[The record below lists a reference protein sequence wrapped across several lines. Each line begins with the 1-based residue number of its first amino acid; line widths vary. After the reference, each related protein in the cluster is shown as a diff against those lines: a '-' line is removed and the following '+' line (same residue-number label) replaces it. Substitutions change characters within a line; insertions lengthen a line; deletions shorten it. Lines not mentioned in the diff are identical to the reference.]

1 VPNTVISAEPVI
13 RLSGF
18 LGVLLLMVVWEVLA
32 PRRAQ
37 AVGRLLRWPNNLGL
51 VVLDTI
57 IVRLLFPFAAV
68 GMAFVAQAQGWGL
81 FNLVHVPAWLAV
93 PAAVLLLDLLIYT
106 QHVAFHAVPWL
117 WRLHRMHHA
126 DLEFD
131 VTTGLR
137 FHPGEIVLSMLI
149 KLAAILVLGAPPVA
163 VLVFEVVL
171 NATSMFNH
179 GNVRLPSRL
188 DRVLRWVV
196 VTPDMHRVHHSIDR
210 RETDSNFGFNL
221 PWWDRLFGTYRAQPA
236 LGHAGMVTGIEQF
249 REPRELWL
257 HRMLI
262 QPLRGA
268 SRSVTEP
275 TRRTLIMVLRVGLV
289 LVLVVAAAWLLRH
302 RDIIDP
308 NSLEPRLHALGI
320 WAPVGFVA
328 AYAAGTVLF
337 FSGGL
342 LSLAGGALFGPV
354 WGTLWNLLGATLGA
368 TIAFLLA
375 RSIAGPWVARRL
387 GGRLRRLVDGVS
399 AEGWRFVA
407 LMRLVPLVPFN
418 LLNYALGLTAIS
430 LPVYVLA
437 SLVCML
443 PGAIAFTWLG
453 YAGRSAASG
462 DMSALRYGLL
472 GLGVLAMIAFVPRLF
487 QRFRAKEPA
496 WIETAELQ
504 QRLSAGVPVVIVDV
518 RQPEEFTAP
527 PGHLPGAVNV
537 PLAELA
543 QHTSDLVAR
552 QQSIV
557 VVCKTDR
564 RSARAATEL
573 LAAGLDNVAI
583 LRGGTDGWHR
593 QGLALE

>member
-1 VPNTVISAEPVI
+1 MSTVLSVEPVI
-13 RLSGF
+13 RLGTFAS
-18 LGVLLLMVVWEVLA
+18 VLALMAAWEFIA
-32 PRRAQ
+32 PRRRQ
-37 AVGRLLRWPNNLGL
+37 HVGRLWRWPNNLG
-51 VVLDTI
+51 VVVIDTVV
-57 IVRLLFPFAAV
+57 VRLLFPTAAV
-68 GMAFVAQAQGWGL
+68 GVALVAEARGWGVL
-81 FNLVHVPAWLAV
+81 NTLPLPPWLKVILAV
-93 PAAVLLLDLLIYT
+93 VLLDLAIYG
-106 QHVAFHAVPWL
+106 QHVMFHAVPVL
-117 WRLHRMHHA
+117 WHLHRMHHA

-131 VTTGLR
+131 VTTGVR
-137 FHPGEIVLSMLI
+137 FHPIEIVLSMLI
-149 KLAAILVLGAPPVA
+149 KFAVVVLLGAPA
-163 VLVFEVVL
+163 VGVLLFEVLL
-171 NATSMFNH
+171 NATSIFNH
-179 GNVRLPSRL
+179 GNVRLPAGV
-188 DRVLRWVV
+188 DRVLRWLV
-196 VTPDMHRVHHSIDR
+196 VTPEMHRVHHSIER

-221 PWWDRLFGTYRAQPA
+221 PWWDCLFGTYRAQPA

-320 WAPVGFVA
+320 WAPVGFVT

-387 GGRLRRLVDGVS
+387 GARLGRLVDGVS

-462 DMSALRYGLL
+462 DLSALRYGLL